1 MTQTTTPDNS
11 SYAGVSQPP
20 AATSAAN
27 QPEAGGLS
35 PGAAAGVGVGVAVGI
50 LVLAGAAFFT
60 MRRRKQRRR
69 LPPTEGHGSS
79 DAGVLQSQDVHTK
92 PDLSQP
98 SEMAV
103 YERPA
108 EMPT

>member
-1 MTQTTTPDNS
+1 MTQTTTPDNA
-11 SYAGVSQPP
+11 SYTGVSQPP

-27 QPEAGGLS
+27 QSEAGGLS
-35 PGAAAGVGVGVAVGI
+35 SGAAAGVGVGVAVGI
-50 LVLAGAAFFT
+50 LILAAAAFFII
-60 MRRRKQRRR
+60 RRRKQRRR
-69 LPPTEGHGSS
+69 IPPTEGHDSS
-79 DAGVLQSQDVHTK
+79 DTGVPPFQDVHTK
-92 PDLSQP
+92 PAVSQP